1 MDIFPFLD
9 GYTKAASSTIQCMN
23 RMSTE
28 FKDLRSAKLDCSL
41 NNRCVGLDCNYNDC
55 YLCLDAY
62 YTLTSFKKYARSDN
76 MFFKRYDNHG
86 THATT
91 SILTVHATK

>member
-1 MDIFPFLD
+1 MVIFTFVD
-9 GYTKAASSTIQCMN
+9 GYTKATSRTVRCMN

-28 FKDLRSAKLDCSL
+28 FKDLRSAKLGCSL
-41 NNRCVGLDCNYNDC
+41 NSRCVGLDCNYNDC

-62 YTLTSFKKYARSDN
+62 YTLTSFEKYSRNGN
-76 MFFKRYDNHG
+76 MFFKRVDNHG

-91 SILTVHATK
+91 SILTLNATK